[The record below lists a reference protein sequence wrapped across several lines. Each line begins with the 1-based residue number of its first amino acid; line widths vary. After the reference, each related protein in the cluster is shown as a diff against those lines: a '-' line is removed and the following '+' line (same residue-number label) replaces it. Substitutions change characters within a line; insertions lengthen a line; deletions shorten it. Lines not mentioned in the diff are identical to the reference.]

1 MKDRKMNLRT
11 LIIAVMLCGTL
22 APDRLAVF
30 CQNPAKLSDKIEYM
44 EFRNADIKDVLRQ
57 LSKQYGL
64 NIIFSESVKGP
75 ITVQLKD
82 ISIDEALDVII
93 TINGF
98 VYSRKGEV
106 IKVTTPLEAEKEGK
120 RTQVFRLN
128 NSSAESIK
136 PSLDK
141 VLSKEG
147 SIAVE
152 SRSNSLVVTDIP
164 SVISEIDRMLRQL
177 DSTIP
182 QVLIE
187 ARFIE
192 TSLGTA
198 ESLGIAWGTGVSIN
212 GAKRPVTFPYDRWDK
227 PRGMYPE
234 QTRTEERNET
244 TGRLENITSEFWP
257 KSTGGGDGYTLSAF
271 PTVGGG
277 DFTFGTL
284 DASQLGA
291 ALNFIRSDAKSHLVS
306 SPRIVTID
314 NQEAMIQV
322 GETRRVL
329 EQKQEQASTGV
340 LTSSYNTID
349 VGVILRVTPH
359 VTPDGHIKLNL
370 KPEVS
375 SVTGYEPS
383 SGLLIIGQRKAQ
395 TEVIV
400 KDGYTIAI
408 GGLISSQR
416 SESNTKVP
424 FLGDLPLIGNLFK
437 AHRLDPNSKTQLLI
451 FVTARIIRDD
461 EASPQGIRNNLLMV
475 PEISPKN
482 KLRNVFLTKKE
493 QE

>member
-11 LIIAVMLCGTL
+11 FIIAVMLCGTL
-22 APDRLAVF
+22 APDKLAVF

-147 SIAVE
+147 NIAVE
-152 SRSNSLVVTDIP
+152 PRSNSLVVTDIP
-164 SVISEIDRMLRQL
+164 SVISEIDRMIRQL

-271 PTVGGG
+271 PTAAGG

-291 ALNFIRSDAKSHLVS
+291 ALSFIRSDAKSHLVS

-322 GETRRVL
+322 GETRRILLSV
-329 EQKQEQASTGV
+329 ERDKEG
-340 LTSSYNTID
+340 LTTNTYGD
-349 VGVILRVTPH
+349 REVGVMLKVTPH

-375 SVTGYEPS
+375 SVTGYEPAT
-383 SGLLIIGQRKAQ
+383 GTQIIGKRTAQ

-400 KDGYTIAI
+400 KDGYSIVI

-416 SESNTKVP
+416 SEANSKVP

-451 FVTARIIRDD
+451 FVTARIVRDD
-461 EASPQGIRNNLLMV
+461 EANPQAIRNNLLMV

>member
-1 MKDRKMNLRT
+1 MNKKIF
-11 LIIAVMLCGTL
+11 IIAAILCGML
-22 APDRLAVF
+22 APVRLAVF
-30 CQNPAKLSDKIEYM
+30 CQNPAKPSDKIDYM

-106 IKVTTPLEAEKEGK
+106 IKVTTPQEAEKEGK

-147 SIAVE
+147 NIAVE
-152 SRSNSLVVTDIP
+152 PRSNSLVVTDIP
-164 SVISEIDRMLRQL
+164 SVISEIDRMIRQL

-212 GAKRPVTFPYDRWDK
+212 GAKRPTTFPYDRWEK
-227 PRGMYPE
+227 AKGMYPE
-234 QTRTEERNET
+234 QTRTVEVNET
-244 TGRLENITSEFWP
+244 TGALNVTSDFWP
-257 KSTGGGDGYTLSAF
+257 KFSSADNYALSAF
-271 PTVGGG
+271 PTAAGGA
-277 DFTFGTL
+277 FTFGTL
-284 DASQLGA
+284 DTSQLGA
-291 ALNFIRSDAKSHLVS
+291 ALNFIRSDTHSQLVS
-306 SPRIVTID
+306 SPRIVTTD

-359 VTPDGHIKLNL
+359 VTPDGHIKLSL

-437 AHRLDPNSKTQLLI
+437 AHKLDPNAKTQLLI
-451 FVTARIIRDD
+451 FVTARIIKD
-461 EASPQGIRNNLLMV
+461 EEANPQAIRNNLMMV
-475 PEISPKN
+475 PEILPKN
-482 KLRNVFLTKKE
+482 KLRNLFLTKKE